1 MPLPSA
7 QHCTATDFCR
17 GHETLTLPFQAC
29 ATSLRCTQSCLES
42 SVQQHLWPYACVW
55 YCMPVQM
62 LVHTQGSIPELSFG
76 VNQPKMVP
84 RKHRR
89 FGSAVLMLQSHSVVS
104 FLFGV
109 LLRAL
114 SCSCALLLSLSLL
127 DKYQKG
133 SFLCSI
139 PPLWDI
145 VRVVICRTSGQTC
158 FSVLCFCS
166 LSLARFTS
174 MSVYWLCSATYSNN
188 FSKCWRMMDAM
199 PRLDCTIAICV
210 WEQTSSSPLP
220 LPCAGWISNKV
231 FWLGFSVLK
240 SRTT

>member
-1 MPLPSA
+1 
-7 QHCTATDFCR
+7 
-17 GHETLTLPFQAC
+17 
-29 ATSLRCTQSCLES
+29 
-42 SVQQHLWPYACVW
+42 
-55 YCMPVQM
+55 MPVQM

-109 LLRAL
+109 LL
-114 SCSCALLLSLSLL
+114 

-158 FSVLCFCS
+158 FLVLCICS

-220 LPCAGWISNKV
+220 LPCAG
-231 FWLGFSVLK
+231 
-240 SRTT
+240 